1 MITTTMTTVMVPT
14 AIPAT
19 DTEAVTDITE
29 STAVTAMVVMDF
41 RDMVAFM
48 EEAFTDLVVM
58 GVMVTVDLVA
68 DMEVD
73 TEAGTD
79 MEVVTGAGMVTEV
92 VMVCTMG
99 NTSSVT
105 PVVTL
110 SRRATPSTTTWARH
124 NIMVTAGSR

>member
-1 MITTTMTTVMVPT
+1 MTMTTGMVPT

-41 RDMVAFM
+41 RDMAAFM

-58 GVMVTVDLVA
+58 GVMAT
-68 DMEVD
+68 
-73 TEAGTD
+73 
-79 MEVVTGAGMVTEV
+79 EVVTVGI
-92 VMVCTMG
+92 MG

-105 PVVTL
+105 PVVTP
-110 SRRATPSTTTWARH
+110 SSRATPSTTTWARP

>member
-1 MITTTMTTVMVPT
+1 MVPT

-68 DMEVD
+68 EMAGTDMEVD
-73 TEAGTD
+73 TEAGTE
-79 MEVVTGAGMVTEV
+79 M
-92 VMVCTMG
+92 
-99 NTSSVT
+99 
-105 PVVTL
+105 
-110 SRRATPSTTTWARH
+110 
-124 NIMVTAGSR
+124 